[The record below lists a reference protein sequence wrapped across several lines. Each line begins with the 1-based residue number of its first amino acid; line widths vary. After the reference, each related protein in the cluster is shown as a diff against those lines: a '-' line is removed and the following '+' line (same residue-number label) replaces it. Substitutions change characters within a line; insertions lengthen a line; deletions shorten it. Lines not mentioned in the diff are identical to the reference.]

1 MSGTALG
8 IDLGLTGIRAA
19 LVDADG
25 SIIARSRSA
34 EAPGD
39 DPRGWYQQLRSCVA
53 DLHEQ
58 APDLRPEI
66 ISVAG
71 AGPRPVLVD
80 DRLQPLLPAP
90 LAAEEL
96 VDHASA
102 TLVRWRDHEPAAFAN
117 AAMVLDT
124 TGLLVGWITGAPTID
139 RITAADY
146 MLSDQE
152 PIAPIPCPQEPHAIA
167 GTVTA
172 QAGADLGL
180 AAGTPVTVGTYDSYV
195 DIDAVE
201 DAGSGCV
208 LLGTTMVLTTETT
221 LEPGESGDLRV
232 VDIVGGRRLSG
243 WTSAAGGS
251 IDWSRDRFG
260 EGELEALPP
269 GAGGLL
275 ALPYLAGER
284 TPVWDSRA
292 RGAVI
297 GITEATST
305 AQLARAML
313 DGVALS
319 ARDIVERMRAAGHDP
334 DRWSA
339 GGGGVHHTA
348 WLQATCD
355 ALDRPIDAVDVTGGV
370 AAAVFGLRSLGHTPA
385 LPVLRS
391 VEPNVSNAGRFD
403 RLYEL
408 YQRLYSA
415 LMPTMHEL
423 GKLEEDHQ

>member
-1 MSGTALG
+1 
-8 IDLGLTGIRAA
+8 
-19 LVDADG
+19 
-25 SIIARSRSA
+25 
-34 EAPGD
+34 
-39 DPRGWYQQLRSCVA
+39 
-53 DLHEQ
+53 
-58 APDLRPEI
+58 
-66 ISVAG
+66 
-71 AGPRPVLVD
+71 VLVD

-90 LAAEEL
+90 LEAEEL

-102 TLVRWRDHEPAAFAN
+102 TLARWRDHEPAAFAR

-124 TGLLVGWITGAPTID
+124 TGLLVGWMTGAPAID

-146 MLSDQE
+146 VLPDQE
-152 PIAPIPCPQEPHAIA
+152 PIVPIPEPQEPRAIA

-172 QAGADLGL
+172 QAAADLGL

-201 DAGSGCV
+201 DVGSGCV
-208 LLGTTMVLTTETT
+208 LLGTTMVLTTETA
-221 LEPGESGDLRV
+221 LEPGEAGDLRV
-232 VDIVGGRRLSG
+232 VDIVGGRRLGG

-251 IDWSRDRFG
+251 IDWSQSRFG
-260 EGELEALPP
+260 EGDPGALAP

-284 TPVWDSRA
+284 TPVWDGRA
-292 RGAVI
+292 RGAII

-305 AQLARAML
+305 AELARAML

-334 DRWSA
+334 DRWRA
-339 GGGGVHHTA
+339 GGGGVHHAA

-370 AAAVFGLRSLGHTPA
+370 AAAVFGLRSLGHEPV

-391 VEPNVSNAGRFD
+391 VEPDASNAARFD
-403 RLYEL
+403 RLYAL
-408 YQRLYSA
+408 YRGLYSA
-415 LMPTMHEL
+415 LAPTMHEL
-423 GKLEEDHQ
+423 GKLDEDHQ